1 VSAKGKHPTIII
13 VRKHA
18 GDHDDAHGGAWKV
31 AYADFVTAMMALFIV
46 LWLLSA
52 SEKVQ
57 KAVGG
62 YFQDPTGKGKQTGST
77 SAGVGETL
85 TLSKTEL
92 EKLKEKLEQAMKQI
106 PAFQNMAKQIRMT
119 ITAEGLR
126 IDLLETQRGMFFETG
141 NPKPTEAGYELLRVL
156 AKELIKLPNKVA
168 IEGHTDSTPYGR
180 SDYSNWE
187 LSSDRANSARRILMA
202 SGVEETRISQV
213 RGFADQRLL
222 LKKEPDNPS
231 NRRISIIVRNQ
242 GLDEQEE
249 MAAETQVDAKKG
261 EVKPAEAKPAGDKA
275 SGEKSADAKKAPEP
289 VAKK

>member
-1 VSAKGKHPTIII
+1 MKSDAPTIII
-13 VRKHA
+13 VKKKH

-62 YFQDPTGKGKQTGST
+62 YFQDPTGVGKQTGT
-77 SAGVGETL
+77 TTAGVGETL
-85 TLSKTEL
+85 TLNQKNL
-92 EKLKEKLEQAMKQI
+92 EDLKDKIAQVLKQT
-106 PAFQNMAKQIRMT
+106 PEFKNLANQVRMT

-126 IDLLETQRGMFFETG
+126 IDLLETERGLFFEKG
-141 NPKPTEAGYELLRVL
+141 NQKPSPQGTALLEVL
-156 AKELIKLPNKVA
+156 GTQLSSLPNKVA
-168 IEGHTDSTPYGR
+168 IEGHTDSTPYGS

-187 LSSDRANSARRILMA
+187 LSSDRANAARRILVE
-202 SGVEETRISQV
+202 SGLKDDRISQV

-222 LKKEPDNPS
+222 DKTKPEDPS
-231 NRRISIIVRNQ
+231 NRRISIIVRNE

-249 MAAETQVDAKKG
+249 
-261 EVKPAEAKPAGDKA
+261 
-275 SGEKSADAKKAPEP
+275 KSAQAPAPAAAKAEPAP
-289 VAKK
+289 AH